1 MILSQQTVTGSNIF
15 AEDQVFNK
23 DIKVT
28 DDLWVSGAMKVGK
41 PSAFDNTLSVAEDG
55 TFSKDLYIAD
65 DIWVSGGMRIAKPAV
80 FDSSVTIVSDL
91 TVNGTTTTINT
102 TNLKVKDKIVIIGS
116 GSASADSQGG
126 IAIISGSSST
136 NKALVIGR
144 IANDTWGVGKQDVQ
158 DGAVTSLTG
167 MSLVNMRASKYE
179 IDGATNY
186 LDVDT
191 DLKIVAA
198 ADITLD
204 PGGGDIN
211 ADGNILPNAD
221 NTRDLGSAS
230 KRWANIYT
238 GDLHLRN
245 DKGDWT
251 IVEESDMLIVRNNLT
266 GKSYKM
272 MLEPIEESE

>member
-1 MILSQQTVTGSNIF
+1 M
-15 AEDQVFNK
+15 
-23 DIKVT
+23 
-28 DDLWVSGAMKVGK
+28 
-41 PSAFDNTLSVAEDG
+41 
-55 TFSKDLYIAD
+55 
-65 DIWVSGGMRIAKPAV
+65 
-80 FDSSVTIVSDL
+80 
-91 TVNGTTTTINT
+91 
-102 TNLKVKDKIVIIGS
+102 
-116 GSASADSQGG
+116 
-126 IAIISGSSST
+126 
-136 NKALVIGR
+136 
-144 IANDTWGVGKQDVQ
+144 GKQDVQ
-158 DGAVTSLTG
+158 DGAVASLTG